1 MSSSS
6 KRKAGEPPGDPSVAN
21 PRTFLPVNCIPADS
35 TPVNLTTSASHT
47 LDVPTATIP
56 PELNQLNPWKWKR
69 GDVKKYLEANKEEYN
84 LEDEDITRLYEER
97 VSGLVLLLLTKNEL
111 TTFYGLHRGTAGTI
125 ELLSNALT
133 QPQASLLV
141 SKRTAFN
148 AFPEGFE
155 PQGTPATG

>member
-6 KRKAGEPPGDPSVAN
+6 KRTAGEPPGDPSAAN

-47 LDVPTATIP
+47 LDVPDIDTATIP
-56 PELNQLNPWKWKR
+56 PELNQLNPRKWKR
-69 GDVKKYLEANKEEYN
+69 GDVKKYLEANKEEYD

-97 VSGLVLLLLTKNEL
+97 VSGRVLLLLTENEL

-125 ELLSNALT
+125 ELLINALT
-133 QPQASLLV
+133 QL
-141 SKRTAFN
+141 
-148 AFPEGFE
+148 
-155 PQGTPATG
+155 